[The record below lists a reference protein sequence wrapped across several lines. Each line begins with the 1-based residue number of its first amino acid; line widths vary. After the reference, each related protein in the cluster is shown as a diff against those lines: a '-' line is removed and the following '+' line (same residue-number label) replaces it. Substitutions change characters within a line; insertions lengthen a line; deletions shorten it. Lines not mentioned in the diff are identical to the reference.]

1 MENHTLEWVTFSIA
15 MFKKNRGYK
24 IWRFTE
30 MGVALNQHP
39 AIGIFHEINQP
50 AIGEPPWIGNPQS

>member
-1 MENHTLEWVTFSIA
+1 
-15 MFKKNRGYK
+15 
-24 IWRFTE
+24 